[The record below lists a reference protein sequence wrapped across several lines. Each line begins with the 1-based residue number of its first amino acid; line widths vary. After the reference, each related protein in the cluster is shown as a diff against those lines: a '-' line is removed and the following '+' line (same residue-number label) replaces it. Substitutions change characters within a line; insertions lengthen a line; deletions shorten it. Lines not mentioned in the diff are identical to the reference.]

1 MVAVQRVLTESDGK
15 VEKNTVILGEE
26 KGEITF
32 VVEGRDVERVAA
44 ILYCCE
50 IYQRGWRFHRSRH
63 GFHFLTRPR
72 DKSWKAML
80 SFLLSA
86 S

>member
-1 MVAVQRVLTESDGK
+1 MVGVQRVLTESDGK

-44 ILYCCE
+44 TS
-50 IYQRGWRFHRSRH
+50 RGKQCSRFFSRQA
-63 GFHFLTRPR
+63 
-72 DKSWKAML
+72 DCWIKS
-80 SFLLSA
+80 
-86 S
+86 